1 MTYFITLL
9 VLLLLLSCA
18 SKRVTLFSILLK
30 LSPTQRTMLQ
40 TDNNKQTY
48 SAAMKLSSVFLIVTR
63 VECII
68 RVVCKKVRIISSI
81 FSDIKMYLWL
91 FKLTIKSN
99 VQTAIVPAF
108 ANTKIYSV
116 DESFLLTL
124 FDFPYLAKW
133 KKRMKTI
140 INIANL

>member
-9 VLLLLLSCA
+9 VLLLLLFC
-18 SKRVTLFSILLK
+18 KEVTLFSILLK

-40 TDNNKQTY
+40 MDNNKQTY

>member
-9 VLLLLLSCA
+9 VLLLLLFC
-18 SKRVTLFSILLK
+18 KEVTLFSILLK

>member
-9 VLLLLLSCA
+9 VLLLLLFC
-18 SKRVTLFSILLK
+18 KEVTLFSILLK

-40 TDNNKQTY
+40 MDNNKQTY

-68 RVVCKKVRIISSI
+68 RVVCKKVRMISSI

-91 FKLTIKSN
+91 FKLMINSN

-116 DESFLLTL
+116 DESFLLIL

>member
-9 VLLLLLSCA
+9 VLLLLLFC
-18 SKRVTLFSILLK
+18 KEVTLFSILLK

-68 RVVCKKVRIISSI
+68 RVVCKKVRMISSI

>member
-9 VLLLLLSCA
+9 VLLLLLFC
-18 SKRVTLFSILLK
+18 KEVTLFSILLK

-68 RVVCKKVRIISSI
+68 RVVCKKVRMISSI

-91 FKLTIKSN
+91 FKLMINSN

>member
-9 VLLLLLSCA
+9 VLLLLLFC
-18 SKRVTLFSILLK
+18 KEVTLFSILLK

-40 TDNNKQTY
+40 MDNNKQTY

-68 RVVCKKVRIISSI
+68 RVVCKKVRMISSI

-91 FKLTIKSN
+91 FKLMINSN

-116 DESFLLTL
+116 EESFLLTL

>member
-9 VLLLLLSCA
+9 VLLLLLFC
-18 SKRVTLFSILLK
+18 KEVTLFSILLK

-48 SAAMKLSSVFLIVTR
+48 SAAMKLSSVSLIVTR

>member
-9 VLLLLLSCA
+9 VLLLLLFC
-18 SKRVTLFSILLK
+18 KEVTLFSILLK

-68 RVVCKKVRIISSI
+68 RVVCKKVRMISSI

-116 DESFLLTL
+116 EESFLLTL